1 MSKTEREICTFE
13 IDLKICFVCAL
24 INLSDANI
32 IFYLEARSENGYGF

>member
-24 INLSDANI
+24 SDANI
-32 IFYLEARSENGYGF
+32 IFYLKARSENGYGF